1 MTMPLDQCRP
11 LPVVAVLP
19 NAEEAAARVQLVN
32 RYNCLV
38 GKPGK
43 ITKTIQKQFLMGF
56 MSQDDAESLRG
67 LYRCVS
73 AAMESAIRLQGV
85 DSEQS
90 LSPMNKGDARWFART
105 VLRPQDR
112 R

>member
-1 MTMPLDQCRP
+1 MNTTKRFPF
-11 LPVVAVLP
+11 VAALP
-19 NAEEAAARVQLVN
+19 NAEEAAARVQLVK

-56 MSQDDAESLRG
+56 MSKDDTESLRG

-73 AAMESAIRLQGV
+73 VAMESAIRLQGV

-90 LSPMNKGDARWFART
+90 LAPMNKGDARWFART
-105 VLRPQDR
+105 VLRSQDR

>member
-1 MTMPLDQCRP
+1 MPLEHPSTPSR
-11 LPVVAVLP
+11 VALTSD
-19 NAEEAAARVQLVN
+19 AEEAACRNRLVQ

-38 GKPGK
+38 GKPKK
-43 ITKTIQKQFLMGF
+43 ITRTIQKQFLMGF
-56 MSQDDAESLRG
+56 MSKDDIASLCA
-67 LYRCVS
+67 LYKCVI
-73 AAMESAIRLQGV
+73 AAMESAIRLHRV

-105 VLRPQDR
+105 VLRAQDR